1 MENCVGKPARPIPA
15 VCASKLQP
23 NVEVV
28 CLCSVPSRAML
39 CHAVPE
45 HSVAKPGK
53 SGEAQQFPV
62 AKHWTPS
69 DNSFA
74 IRNFANANDAFP
86 LCSPRISSFF
96 TPSRHCFNAWHVPN
110 RLGIW
115 CQGLARAF
123 QVPFLGHAKLNE
135 VQQ

>member
-1 MENCVGKPARPIPA
+1 MREQFPLSARQNC
-15 VCASKLQP
+15 SQMWKLSAC
-23 NVEVV
+23 V
-28 CLCSVPSRAML
+28 LCHPVPCCAML

-45 HSVAKPGK
+45 HSFAKPGK

-123 QVPFLGHAKLNE
+123 QVPFLGHAKFNE